1 MSNQATPYDELARV
15 FHEPKRLAIV
25 SALCATTDG
34 LSFSELKKEGDFTDG
49 NLSRHLKTL
58 EDDGVVYLHK
68 AFVGVKPR
76 TTVFLSDTG
85 RERFLAYLK
94 ALESVLSRAAE
105 AVELH
110 EDAVDT
116 DGHTARA

>member
-1 MSNQATPYDELARV
+1 MSAHTSPYDELARV

-25 SALCATTDG
+25 SALCAQPDG

-58 EDDGVVYLHK
+58 EEDGVVYLHK

-76 TTVFLSDTG
+76 TTVFLSDSG

-110 EDAVDT
+110 DDAT
-116 DGHTARA
+116 ESGPRTARA